1 MTTCFIQNDEV
12 FTERNSLFSQ
22 YSFLIRKLVIWWLFN
37 DDLRVRGQELEKK
50 GTTNSA
56 PLSLVPLVF
65 RLCYTIYIQMLW
77 EHWHLHTVKYVP
89 TNTYTVN
96 TLFGGNRSGTV
107 SYLSNFGF
115 FFMFCFNSAQNP
127 PSRQK
132 SQLWKLAFLL
142 KDHGEKW
149 CRFLFCF

>member
-1 MTTCFIQNDEV
+1 MWQTCACVFCKVPKNVGKHTLFGCYSVDISKRFYSLRRNFGPEFVVLFFSHSWILALKSSSKSHQMTTCFIQNDEV

-65 RLCYTIYIQMLW
+65 RLCYTIYIQILW
-77 EHWHLHTVKYVP
+77 EHWH
-89 TNTYTVN
+89 
-96 TLFGGNRSGTV
+96 
-107 SYLSNFGF
+107 
-115 FFMFCFNSAQNP
+115 FCT
-127 PSRQK
+127 
-132 SQLWKLAFLL
+132 
-142 KDHGEKW
+142 
-149 CRFLFCF
+149 